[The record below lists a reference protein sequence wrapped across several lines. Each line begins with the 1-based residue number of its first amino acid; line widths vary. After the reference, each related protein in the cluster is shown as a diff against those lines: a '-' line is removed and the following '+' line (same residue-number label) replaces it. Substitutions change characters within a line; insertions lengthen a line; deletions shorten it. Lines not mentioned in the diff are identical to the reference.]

1 MSSFSLSLPLFLSLS
16 FRLILW
22 STEALWVHFPA
33 WAFKILSRRCSA
45 PSPLREGAWCFCEQP
60 KTCVK
65 DFIGF
70 LRKPRNIS
78 LFHFLIVD
86 SGPPGSGL
94 LKDPKKWHSE
104 QGHWYTW
111 HFEQSDSRL
120 PMRSVSTKARVKR
133 LEIPIICLFY
143 FTICLKLRDSW
154 FRANE

>member
-1 MSSFSLSLPLFLSLS
+1 MTFLFLSLS
-16 FRLILW
+16 PASSLDVETRGAHSPAGEW
-22 STEALWVHFPA
+22 GAL
-33 WAFKILSRRCSA
+33 C

-120 PMRSVSTKARVKR
+120 PMRSVSTKARVNR